1 MGLINY
7 YYIILYYI
15 TVYVPCAQLLSHVQL
30 FMTLWN
36 VARQASLSVGFS
48 RQEYWSELPFP
59 SAGDLP
65 DKGIELGLLPL
76 QADSL
81 PKTIWLG
88 PKQ

>member
-1 MGLINY
+1 MC
-7 YYIILYYI
+7 
-15 TVYVPCAQLLSHVQL
+15 CAQLLSHVQL

-65 DKGIELGLLPL
+65 DQGSNLCPLHLLHCREIL
-76 QADSL
+76 YH
-81 PKTIWLG
+81 
-88 PKQ
+88 